1 MIPPC
6 AGIIVINV
14 DETVLVST
22 QNGNYSFP
30 KGKRNKNETSLE
42 TAWRELGEETGL
54 EKKHVK
60 LIDDFTIDEL
70 SDKGNIAIRYYVGI
84 LTETLLELKFD
95 PTELQ
100 KSEWIKI
107 PDAYILEKF
116 KNRRKE
122 ILKQAHEKIM
132 VVNK

>member
-70 SDKGNIAIRYYVGI
+70 SDKGNIAIRYYI
-84 LTETLLELKFD
+84 LNLNITTLLIFS
-95 PTELQ
+95 T
-100 KSEWIKI
+100 
-107 PDAYILEKF
+107 F
-116 KNRRKE
+116 KL
-122 ILKQAHEKIM
+122 IFLF
-132 VVNK
+132 